1 MSPGSPV
8 QGGSPAAGHETTPL
22 LPAPSSP
29 SVALAR
35 IRSIHR
41 RGSQASAP
49 YDDAGPSSSSTS
61 LLGRIPLPKT
71 LQAVPAPALRLIGLL
86 VCVNAAVWAAAGVV
100 LHFHPPLL
108 SSAVLAYTLGLR
120 HALDADHISAIDL
133 TTRRLIA
140 AGQRPV
146 AVGTFFSLGHSAVV
160 VATCVVV
167 AATTGALRDRFDDIS
182 RVGNVVGTSVS
193 GAFLLL
199 LCAGNAWVLWRLVG
213 RLRVELRRRGREEDG
228 EDGCGAAGGEQ
239 YRDVVDVVSSGAL
252 PQYQAVQ
259 ADASAGAPLEGERH
273 EPAASGVQLP
283 VEGGGILAVVFRRL
297 FKVVDR
303 PWKMFP
309 LGIVFG
315 LGFDTSSEIAIL
327 GLASIHGADGT
338 SLWLILI
345 FPILFT
351 AGMCMLDT
359 TDGALMMALYTSKA
373 FSRDVVAILYYS
385 IVLTAIT
392 IFVSAFIGIIQV
404 LSLVQNL
411 LEPEGRFWDG
421 VSAIGDNFDII
432 GGCICGVFLVV
443 GVGSILV
450 YRPWRRRVERNR
462 RCAEAD
468 ARTQS
473 QALATP
479 LDG

>member
-8 QGGSPAAGHETTPL
+8 QGDSPAVGDETTPL
-22 LPAPSSP
+22 LPASP
-29 SVALAR
+29 SPSPALAR
-35 IRSIHR
+35 IRSLHHR
-41 RGSQASAP
+41 RGSQASVP
-49 YDDAGPSSSSTS
+49 YGDMPPTSAS
-61 LLGRIPLPKT
+61 LLSRIPLPKS
-71 LQAVPAPALRLIGLL
+71 LQAIPAPALRLIGLL
-86 VCVNAAVWAAAGVV
+86 VCVNAVVWAAAGVV

-193 GAFLLL
+193 AVFLLL
-199 LCAGNAWVLWRLVG
+199 LCAGNAWVLWRLVA
-213 RLRVELRRRGREEDG
+213 RLREELRRRGREGGSD
-228 EDGCGAAGGEQ
+228 DCAAAGGEQ
-239 YRDVVDVVSSGAL
+239 YRDVVDVVAGGGL
-252 PQYQAVQ
+252 PQRQTVQ
-259 ADASAGAPLEGERH
+259 GDASADAPPDGGRH
-273 EPAASGVQLP
+273 DPAAPGPQLP

-327 GLASIHGADGT
+327 GLASIHGAEGT

-404 LSLVQNL
+404 LSLVQNV

-432 GGCICGVFLVV
+432 GGCICGVFLVI
-443 GVGSILV
+443 GVGSVLV

-462 RCAEAD
+462 RGAGVD
-468 ARTQS
+468 ARTQPE
-473 QALATP
+473 ALVSP
-479 LDG
+479 LEG